1 MWCVPPGGVHATCP
15 SDGQATTGSIVSEH
29 AQQVDSTT
37 SNPTAT
43 PACGQVAKALSSCL
57 KDQGKMLRRPV
68 GGALSAVSFPGARE
82 RPLESTSSEVERPRH
97 VKDETHTGCHHR
109 TLGLSWPG
117 LDALFTPIRS
127 PTSAGMPDGRTSSF
141 ANSDAEKGQRC
152 IAGQRV

>member
-1 MWCVPPGGVHATCP
+1 MNDEVL
-15 SDGQATTGSIVSEH
+15 TGTIVSEH

-43 PACGQVAKALSSCL
+43 PVFGQVLRPFRAVWKSKARRFDAQWAVRCQPSHSQVPGKGHSNQLPRKSSI
-57 KDQGKMLRRPV
+57 RR
-68 GGALSAVSFPGARE
+68 RM
-82 RPLESTSSEVERPRH
+82 
-97 VKDETHTGCHHR
+97 KNETHKGCQHR

-117 LDALFTPIRS
+117 LDALSTPIRS
-127 PTSAGMPDGRTSSF
+127 SISAGMPDGRTSSS